1 MKRILFAAVAA
12 AIGASALAVAAPASA
27 AIVCNANGDCW
38 HTDHKQTYDRNMHI
52 VRHNDDW
59 YFHQKWEADKT
70 RHWRESH
77 DGRGYYRNGVW
88 VAR

>member
-12 AIGASALAVAAPASA
+12 AIGAAALSAAPASA
-27 AIVCNANGDCW
+27 AIVCNAGGDCW
-38 HTDHKQTYDRNMHI
+38 HTDHKETYGRDMRV

-59 YFHQKWEADKT
+59 YFHQKWEANKT
-70 RHWRESH
+70 QHWRDYHEGH
-77 DGRGYYRNGVW
+77 GFYRDGVW